1 MIKRYNYTILL
12 MLIAATQC
20 LAAATI
26 QLSGFVRDAQNGE
39 VLIGANVW
47 EKHQHAGTTTDN
59 RGYFSL
65 KVDTPC
71 KLSISY
77 IGYKSIELDVLST
90 NDSLLNVKL
99 ETENKLQE
107 VNVIATRERHFEITR
122 LSAKE
127 LTQIPTLGGKPDVI
141 KALQLLPGVQT
152 QSEGVSLM
160 MVRGG
165 EPGQNLYLL
174 DNVPLIYVN
183 HLGGFLSVFN
193 PDIINSV
200 DFYKG
205 NFPARQGGKLSSIV
219 DITQREGNVSKHQ
232 GSFSIGVTDVSLT
245 FEGPFSNKKI
255 SYIVTARKTLTDAL
269 LGLVSIIAEEN
280 DAIVAYGF
288 HDINAKL
295 NWKPDEQNNLSLNLY
310 QGDDYLNYWTK
321 PWEMK
326 NEERSHLNQ
335 QWGNWLISGRW
346 NRVFS
351 PRLYAENILSYSR
364 YRNKTGLD
372 YSYNEDGVEKKL
384 ETLNRASV
392 NDFSFRSAWK
402 YSFMRNWNMEF
413 GGQISSL
420 IYEPNYNYLSSS
432 STPAIGDKY
441 NAVESAVYID
451 NKINLM
457 PGLLFQP
464 SLRLSSF
471 SNNGKTFIEP
481 EPRMNLSYSP
491 NQNQSFNLNYMRVSQ
506 NSHLVFAQS
515 ELLKKEVWLPA
526 TEVSPPEISDQYA
539 LSWNGQFAGG
549 RFSAE
554 ASVYYKQ
561 MQHLVSLKE
570 GYENMI
576 NIAAVENK
584 IETNGKGTAYGAEL
598 MLKKNSGKWTGSL
611 GYAWMYADRTFA
623 NINGGNSY
631 ESDFNRPHNLT
642 LTANRELPKNWSMNA
657 VWIFQSGMPYTP
669 ALGKYYTLDT
679 ETGKTHV
686 ELIYGD
692 KNSSRMQ
699 PYHRLDLGFSHTITT
714 RRGNKAVWTYSIY
727 NAYNNINPLAYYY
740 DNDKKLDN
748 ITLYERPLQLYKI
761 GLFTIIPSIAYKV
774 YFDYS
779 KRPEKQ
785 PKDKKKFNWLYYDE
799 ASR

>member
-1 MIKRYNYTILL
+1 

-20 LAAATI
+20 LAAASI

-47 EKHQHAGTTTDN
+47 EKYQHAGTTTDN

-65 KVDTPC
+65 KVNTPC
-71 KLSISY
+71 KLNISY
-77 IGYKSIELDVLST
+77 IGYKTIELNILST
-90 NDSLLNVKL
+90 NDSLLNIRL

-107 VNVIATRERHFEITR
+107 ITVTATRERHFETTR

-152 QSEGVSLM
+152 QSEGMSLM

-193 PDIINSV
+193 PDMINSV

-219 DITQREGNVSKHQ
+219 DITQREGNISKHQ
-232 GSFSIGVTDVSLT
+232 GSFSLGVTDVSFT
-245 FEGPFSNKKI
+245 FEGPLRNKKI
-255 SYIVTARKTLTDAL
+255 SYIVTARKTLIDAL
-269 LGLVSIIAEEN
+269 FGLVSTVADGN

-295 NWKPDEQNNLSLNLY
+295 NWKPDERNNLSLNLY

-321 PWEMK
+321 PWKMK
-326 NEERSHLNQ
+326 NDERSHFNQ
-335 QWGNWLISGRW
+335 QWGNWLVSGRW

-372 YSYNEDGVEKKL
+372 YSYKEDGVTKKL

-392 NDFSFRSAWK
+392 NDLSFRSAWK
-402 YSFMRNWNMEF
+402 YSFLKNWNMEF
-413 GGQISSL
+413 GGQISNL

-432 STPAIGDKY
+432 STPAIGDKF
-441 NAVESAVYID
+441 NAVESAVYLD

-457 PGLLFQP
+457 PGLLLQP

-471 SNNGKTFIEP
+471 NNNGKTFIEP
-481 EPRMNLSYSP
+481 EPRVNISCSP

-549 RFSAE
+549 KFSAE
-554 ASVYYKQ
+554 ASLYYKQ
-561 MQHLVSLKE
+561 MQHLVTLKE

-576 NIAAVENK
+576 NIVAVENK

-598 MLKKNSGKWTGSL
+598 MLKKNTGKWTGSL
-611 GYAWMYADRTFA
+611 GYAWSYAERTFA
-623 NINGGNSY
+623 NINDGKSY
-631 ESDFNRPHNLT
+631 EYDFNRPHNFT
-642 LTANRELPKNWSMNA
+642 LTVNRELSKNWNMNA
-657 VWIFQSGMPYTP
+657 VWIFQGGMPYTP
-669 ALGKYYTLDT
+669 ALGKYYAFDT
-679 ETGKTHV
+679 EIGKPSV

-692 KNSSRMQ
+692 KNSVRMQ
-699 PYHRLDLGFSHTITT
+699 PYHRLDLGFSHTTTT
-714 RRGNKAVWTYSIY
+714 RRGNKAVWTYSVY
-727 NAYNNINPLAYYY
+727 NAYNHINPFAYYY
-740 DNDKKLDN
+740 DNDKRLDN
-748 ITLYERPLQLYKI
+748 MTYYERPLQLYKI

-774 YFDYS
+774 YFDYTKGS
-779 KRPEKQ
+779 EKQ
-785 PKDKKKFNWLYYDE
+785 QKNEKKKFNWLYYDE
-799 ASR
+799 